1 MTKVVLKLISKRV
14 ASLTALAWIAVSGFA
29 PGLAQ
34 VPNFDNLA
42 PPATPFNNNFPPP
55 GNFDAYLL
63 GGGDRLTIDIFEVPQ
78 YSGIYQVP
86 ADGVIQL
93 PLIGGVRVE
102 GLTIQEASQLIS
114 ANYDR
119 FLKRPL
125 VTIRLLSARPIN
137 VSVSGEVTRP
147 GSFTVSLIGGAGDN
161 PGVQYPTLAQALKQ
175 AGGITLAADLTQV
188 QVRRKVSPNSDRTF
202 TVNLEDFVQ
211 SGRGS
216 QELTLRDG
224 DSIFVPTATQV
235 SLREVRRL
243 ATVDFAADL
252 ERARTVA
259 VVGEVQRPG
268 AYTLAGVA
276 TAASTNQLA
285 GITGGLPTVTSA
297 IEQAGGIKPLADVR
311 NIQIRRQT
319 QIGTEQVIDVN
330 LWQLLQAGDINQ
342 DTVVQNGD
350 TIVIPRARNISAA
363 ESAEIASARF
373 SPETIQVSV
382 VGEVRSPGVINIPP
396 NTPLNQALLTAGGFD
411 QARADEEDV
420 RLIRLN
426 EDGTV
431 ITKEVNFSITEGV
444 NERSNPILQDNDII
458 VIGRSDGARFADR
471 LNTVLGPTA
480 AGLAL
485 FSIPSRIVDVLR
497 ILGIVNSN

>member
-1 MTKVVLKLISKRV
+1 MLKLIYQPV
-14 ASLTALAWIAVSGFA
+14 ASFTALAWIATSGFA

-34 VPNFDNLA
+34 VPNFDNFTPA
-42 PPATPFNNNFPPP
+42 PATPFNNFPSS

-78 YSGIYQVP
+78 YSGVYQIP
-86 ADGVIQL
+86 ADGVVQL
-93 PLIGGVRVE
+93 PLIGGVRVD
-102 GLTIQEASQLIS
+102 GLTIQEASQVIS
-114 ANYDR
+114 ARYDQ

-137 VSVSGEVTRP
+137 VSVSGEVTNP

-161 PGVQYPTLAQALKQ
+161 PGVQYPTITQAIKQ
-175 AGGITLAADLTQV
+175 AGGITLAADLSQV
-188 QVRRKVSPNSDRTF
+188 QVRRRSSQNAERSF
-202 TVNLEDFVQ
+202 TVNLQAYVE

-216 QELTLRDG
+216 QELNLRDG
-224 DSIFVPTATQV
+224 DSIFVPTTTQV

-252 ERARTVA
+252 TKARTVA

-276 TAASTNQLA
+276 TAASSNQLA
-285 GITGGLPTVTSA
+285 GIAGGLPTVTSA
-297 IEQAGGIKPLADVR
+297 IEQAGGIKPLADLR

-319 QIGTEQVIDVN
+319 QLGTEQVIELN

-350 TIVIPRARNISAA
+350 TIVIPRASQISAA
-363 ESAEIASARF
+363 EAAEVASARF

-382 VGEVRSPGVINIPP
+382 VGEVESPGVINIPP

-411 QARADEEDV
+411 QARADEDDV

-426 EDGTV
+426 PDGTV
-431 ITKEVNFSITEGV
+431 ITKEISFSITQGI
-444 NERSNPILQDNDII
+444 NERSNPILQDNDI
-458 VIGRSDGARFADR
+458 VVVGRSGGARFADR
-471 LNTVLGPTA
+471 LNTVLSPTT

-497 ILGIVNSN
+497 ILGIVNSD